1 MLEGRIDTHGTV
13 KELKARGVLEEIAH
27 DEQAQVGEEP
37 KVIRA
42 EDLAE
47 AAEEHKD
54 KDSGAGAADQGADKK
69 PTKKP
74 KKLVEEEARAT
85 GNVKW
90 PIYKVYLKASWVLSS
105 IRLGML
111 LKVDIV
117 I

>member
-1 MLEGRIDTHGTV
+1 MLDGRIDTHGTV
-13 KELKARGVLEEIAH
+13 KELRAQGVLEEIAH
-27 DEQAQVGEEP
+27 DEQAQVGDEP

-47 AAEEHKD
+47 AAAKRKD
-54 KDSGAGAADQGADKK
+54 NGGAAAADPGADNK

-90 PIYKVYLKASWVLSS
+90 PIYKVYLKAS
-105 IRLGML
+105 
-111 LKVDIV
+111 
-117 I
+117 